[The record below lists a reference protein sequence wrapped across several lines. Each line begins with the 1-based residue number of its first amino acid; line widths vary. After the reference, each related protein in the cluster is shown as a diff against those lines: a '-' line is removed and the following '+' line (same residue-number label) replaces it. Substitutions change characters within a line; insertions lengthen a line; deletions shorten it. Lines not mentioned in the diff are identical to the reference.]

1 MLMSLIIIAVV
12 GYWLLKMGGL
22 DTIKGIIGVGGGG
35 NSSSVNDSGSSSSND
50 NNNGNNVSNI
60 SNTGRNSHHGSIQQ
74 VSDINGVVSRKNSS
88 FYIAPRYI

>member
-1 MLMSLIIIAVV
+1 MLMSLIIIVVV
-12 GYWLLKMGGL
+12 GYWAIKMGGL
-22 DTIKGIIGVGGGG
+22 DTIKGMIGVGGGG
-35 NSSSVNDSGSSSSND
+35 NSFSNDSGSSSSND

-60 SNTGRNSHHGSIQQ
+60 SNTGRNSQHGSIQQ

>member
-12 GYWLLKMGGL
+12 GYWLLRMGGL
-22 DTIKGIIGVGGGG
+22 DTIKGMIGVGGGG
-35 NSSSVNDSGSSSSND
+35 NSFSNDSGSSSND

-60 SNTGRNSHHGSIQQ
+60 SNTGRNSQHGSIQQ

-88 FYIAPRYI
+88 FYISPRYI